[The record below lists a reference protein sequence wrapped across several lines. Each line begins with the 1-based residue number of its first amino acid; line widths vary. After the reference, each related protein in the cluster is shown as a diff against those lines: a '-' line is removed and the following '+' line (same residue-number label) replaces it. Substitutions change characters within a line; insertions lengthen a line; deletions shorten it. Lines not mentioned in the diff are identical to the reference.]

1 VAEVIAA
8 SDLDTGSIRAAAVT
22 LHVDD
27 VHVTYHAFE
36 DRRPEIKEYIA
47 NGFRRPVAREIKAV
61 RGVSLTLQE
70 GEALGIIGPN
80 GSGKSTLMQ
89 AMAGLLPPN
98 AGEVYARSQ
107 PTLLGVGAALQPN
120 VSGRRNI
127 LLGCLALGMTQDEV
141 EAKMDDIIQFA
152 GLEEF
157 IDLPLKAYSSGMRAR
172 LHFSVATS
180 VEPEILLI
188 DEALSVGDEAF
199 KGRSEE
205 RINELREKAGT
216 VVLVSHQLGS
226 IKETCDRAVLFEKG
240 RITYEGEPDDV
251 IGEYREHVKKSRS
264 G

>member
-1 VAEVIAA
+1 MAEIIPP
-8 SDLDTGSIRAAAVT
+8 SDMDTGSIRPSSVT
-22 LHVDD
+22 LHVKD

-36 DRRPEIKEYIA
+36 DRRPEIKEYVA
-47 NGFRRPVAREIKAV
+47 NGFRRPVAREINAV
-61 RGVSLTLQE
+61 RGVTITLKK

-98 AGEVYARSQ
+98 EGEVYARSQ

-127 LLGCLALGMTQDEV
+127 LLGCLALGMSREAVEEKIPEV
-141 EAKMDDIIQFA
+141 TRFA
-152 GLEEF
+152 GLEDY

-172 LHFSVATS
+172 LHFSIATA

-188 DEALSVGDEAF
+188 DEALTVGDELF
-199 KGRSEE
+199 KERSEQ
-205 RINELREKAGT
+205 RINELQEKAGT
-216 VVLVSHQLGS
+216 VVLVSHQLNS
-226 IKETCDRAVLFEKG
+226 IKETCDRAILFEDG
-240 RITYEGEPDDV
+240 QVTYEGEPEAV
-251 IGEYREHVKKSRS
+251 IEEYKDHVKKRRE